1 MLSQRLKQLRE
12 VKKITQKNL
21 ARALSVGVSTV
32 AMWETGVR
40 HPDHEMLV
48 KIADFFGVS
57 VDYLLGRDYTDV
69 QVDINP
75 ERIKNMADAE
85 LLINEVMQSLNQALA
100 DNILT
105 KDQVKQSLE
114 IFRQAVMLLIETKK
128 SG

>member
-1 MLSQRLKQLRE
+1 MLSQRLKQLRD

-21 ARALSVGVSTV
+21 ARALSVGLSTV
-32 AMWETGVR
+32 AMWETGDR

-57 VDYLLGRDYTDV
+57 VDYLLGRDYTEV
-69 QVDINP
+69 QVDISP
-75 ERIKNMADAE
+75 EHVKSMADAE
-85 LLINEVMQSLNQALA
+85 LLINEVMRSLNQALA

-105 KDQVKQSLE
+105 EEQVKQSLE
-114 IFRQAVMLLIETKK
+114 IFRQAVTLLIETRK